1 MSRWQGIEEFVQV
14 VNSGSF
20 SAAAAILGISK
31 SHVSQQVSR
40 LEERLGSR
48 LLQRTTR
55 RLNLTEVGQQ
65 FYHQCTRI
73 VEALDDAESSVTHL
87 HRTVQGVLR
96 VSSPFLLGEVH
107 LVPAIS
113 EFLHEY
119 PNLEIELDFTSRKV
133 DLLEGEYDI
142 ALQVGERNDINVVN
156 VPLTTTR
163 FYIVA
168 SPKYIEDSDAPL
180 NSPDDIKGH
189 KCLLFMERGNTKPWR
204 LRQSEEESELA
215 LKVKSHW
222 RSNSGLALRAAVK
235 KGLGLAYL
243 PDYYLKS
250 DVLDGAL
257 KVLLPEWSFN
267 ERKIV
272 AIYSH
277 RQFVS
282 AKVKVFTD
290 FLINYFQR
298 TENKLQ
304 LDEILSN

>member
-1 MSRWQGIEEFVQV
+1 MSRWEGIEEFVQV

-20 SAAAAILGISK
+20 SAAAEVLGISK

-55 RLNLTEVGQQ
+55 KLNLTDVGQQ
-65 FYHQCTRI
+65 FYCECSQI
-73 VEALDDAESSVTHL
+73 IEALDDAENSVTHL
-87 HRTVQGVLR
+87 HSTVQGVLR

-113 EFLHEY
+113 EFLQKY
-119 PNLEIELDFTSRKV
+119 PKLEIELDFTSRKV
-133 DLLEGEYDI
+133 DLLDGEYDV
-142 ALQVGERNDINVVN
+142 ALQVGERKDVNVVN
-156 VPLTTTR
+156 VRLTTTR
-163 FYIVA
+163 FYLAA
-168 SPKYIEDSDAPL
+168 SREYIKESPAPL
-180 NSPDDIKGH
+180 NEPNDIRNH
-189 KCLLFMERGNTKPWR
+189 KCLLFMEKGYSKPWR
-204 LRQSEEESELA
+204 LRRDGEKELT
-215 LKVKSHW
+215 LKVNSRW

-250 DVLDGAL
+250 DVMDGAL
-257 KVLLPEWSFN
+257 TVLLPEWSFN

-282 AKVKVFTD
+282 AKVKVFTE
-290 FLINYFQR
+290 FLKAYFQR
-298 TENKLQ
+298 EENKLQ
-304 LDEILSN
+304 LDELC